1 MKNCIYCLN
10 SSFNFLHFLI
20 EVFHVEETFLN
31 YNVRA
36 INITQLFASCKTKPL
51 LKNYVSLRGDYL

>member
-36 INITQLFASCKTKPL
+36 INITQLFASCKT
-51 LKNYVSLRGDYL
+51 